1 MLHWAALGCTGDAA
15 AVQECRAG
23 KSPPPCDHPALK
35 LHFLKQKISFSF
47 SFPSFPSLHPF
58 PTQTKGTFRI
68 GLSGPPGA
76 GKSTLIE
83 ALGGLL
89 TEAGE
94 KVAVLSVDP
103 SSTLS
108 GGSILGYVVVRS
120 RYFKREKGGASVM
133 TVTVAVASAIISSL
147 RFGFPF
153 FPTYISL
160 LFLLIFL
167 FFVLRVAVVVA
178 VAVAVG
184 SDKTRMHKLSVNPDA
199 YVRPSPSSGSLG
211 GVARNTCDSILLCE
225 AAGYSTVIVE
235 TVGVGQSEVAVADMV
250 DMFVLVVP
258 PGGGDELQGIK
269 RGIVELVDM
278 VIVNKAD
285 GDLIPASRRAH
296 YEYLSALKLLRQREP
311 SWRPRV
317 VSVSSLEGTGI
328 EKAWSR
334 MTSFKETTEDAGAF
348 QEKRRAQSKVWL
360 WHHVTD
366 RMLKLF
372 KEHPVVASQV
382 NDVEAAVL
390 AGQLTAG
397 QGADTLLDSFSL
409 GGGNR

>member
-1 MLHWAALGCTGDAA
+1 
-15 AVQECRAG
+15 
-23 KSPPPCDHPALK
+23 
-35 LHFLKQKISFSF
+35 
-47 SFPSFPSLHPF
+47 
-58 PTQTKGTFRI
+58 
-68 GLSGPPGA
+68 
-76 GKSTLIE
+76 
-83 ALGGLL
+83 
-89 TEAGE
+89 
-94 KVAVLSVDP
+94 
-103 SSTLS
+103 
-108 GGSILGYVVVRS
+108 
-120 RYFKREKGGASVM
+120 
-133 TVTVAVASAIISSL
+133 
-147 RFGFPF
+147 
-153 FPTYISL
+153 
-160 LFLLIFL
+160 
-167 FFVLRVAVVVA
+167 
-178 VAVAVG
+178 
-184 SDKTRMHKLSVNPDA
+184 MHKLSVNPDA